1 MSLKT
6 KIILTFSVLMA
17 ALALIMSRV
26 GYYSVREIYLEQL
39 SDQASRLARLAG
51 GELNPKYLSFLESG
65 GRDSLAVAYYSET
78 LKTRAKNIL
87 LADAFIFNRDFE
99 VLARSAS
106 GSAAPGSDP
115 RLRLN
120 RSEIQGLQAGESAA
134 SLPFKGGDG
143 EWYLWGFYR
152 LDDAHWL
159 GIQESAARLAKVEAL
174 SQTFWGIGIAG
185 VLVTILCGWLLARA
199 IARPVERLV
208 QFSQLLGK
216 GNFSA
221 PLPQGIRGE
230 LAILANALDKM
241 RAGLAQHHREKEL
254 LLAQIAHEIRNPLGG
269 IELLAG
275 LVKEDLQRHPG
286 QPGTEYV
293 EKIQQEI
300 GGLKALITAYLN
312 FSRPAPA
319 QPEWIAVQEMAEEV
333 RSFCCA
339 GLREKKLSLSYTG
352 EDAQIHFDRQHLRQ
366 ILINLVSNSI
376 EALGQGGS
384 IAISAWQKGSRTLIA
399 VSDDGPGIPPEHRE
413 NIFEPFFTTRSN
425 GSGLGLAICKKLCRE
440 NGAEICLGEGL
451 PSGEDKTGKGTVFI
465 IKKLV
470 NQEGLP

>member
-6 KIILTFSVLMA
+6 KIILTFSVLTA
-17 ALALIMSRV
+17 ALVLIMSRV

-39 SDQASRLARLAG
+39 SDQTNRLARLVA
-51 GELNPKYLSFLESG
+51 GELNPKYLSFLESS
-65 GRDSLAVAYYSET
+65 GRDSLATAYYSER
-78 LKTRAKNIL
+78 LKTRAKDIL

-99 VLARSAS
+99 VLVQAASAT
-106 GSAAPGSDP
+106 AAGGSDP

-120 RSEIQGLQAGESAA
+120 RSEIHGLQVGESAA

-152 LDDAHWL
+152 LDEAYWL
-159 GIQESAARLAKVEAL
+159 GVQESAARLAQVEAL
-174 SQTFWGIGIAG
+174 SGIFWGIGIAG
-185 VLVTILCGWLLARA
+185 VLVTVLCGWLLARA

-208 QFSQLLGK
+208 QFSQALGR

-221 PLPQGIRGE
+221 ALPQGIRGE

-241 RAGLAQHHREKEL
+241 RAGLAQRHREKEM

-286 QPGTEYV
+286 RPGTEYV

-312 FSRPAPA
+312 FSRPMPA
-319 QPEWIAVQEMAEEV
+319 QPEWIAVEELAEEV
-333 RSFCCA
+333 RSFCRA
-339 GLREKKLSLSYTG
+339 GLQEKKLSLSYSG
-352 EDAQIHFDRQHLRQ
+352 DDAQIYFDRQHLRQ

-376 EALGQGGS
+376 EALGEGGS
-384 IAISAWQKGSRTLIA
+384 ITVSAWQNGRQMLLA
-399 VSDDGPGIPPEHRE
+399 VSDGGPGIPPEHRE
-413 NIFEPFFTTRSN
+413 SVFEPFFTTRSN

-440 NGAEICLGEGL
+440 NGAEICLE
-451 PSGEDKTGKGTVFI
+451 EKAGKGSTFVIRKFE
-465 IKKLV
+465 
-470 NQEGLP
+470 NQEKG

>member
-6 KIILTFSVLMA
+6 KIILTFSVLTA

-39 SDQASRLARLAG
+39 SDQTNRLARLAARD
-51 GELNPKYLSFLESG
+51 LNPRYLSFLESG
-65 GRDSLAVAYYSET
+65 GGDSLAAAYYLET
-78 LKTRAKNIL
+78 LKTRAKDIL
-87 LADAFIFNRDFE
+87 LADAFIFNRELE
-99 VLARSAS
+99 VLVQAAS
-106 GSAAPGSDP
+106 GTAAGGSDP

-120 RSEIQGLQAGESAA
+120 RSEIHGLQAGESAA

-152 LDDAHWL
+152 LDEAHWL
-159 GIQESAARLAKVEAL
+159 GVQESAARLAQVEAL
-174 SQTFWGIGIAG
+174 SGIFWGIGIAG

-221 PLPQGIRGE
+221 ALPQGIRGE

-241 RAGLAQHHREKEL
+241 RAGLAQHHREKEM

-275 LVKEDLQRHPG
+275 LVKEDLQRRPG
-286 QPGTEYV
+286 WPGIGYV

-319 QPEWIAVQEMAEEV
+319 QPEWIAVQEMVEEV
-333 RSFCCA
+333 RSFCRA
-339 GLREKKLSLSYTG
+339 GLQEKKLSLSYSG
-352 EDAQIHFDRQHLRQ
+352 EEAQIHFDRQHLRQ

-376 EALGQGGS
+376 DALDEGGS
-384 IAISAWQKGSRTLIA
+384 ITISAWQNGPRTLLA
-399 VSDDGPGIPPEHRE
+399 VSDNGPGIPPEHRE
-413 NIFEPFFTTRSN
+413 SVFEPFFTTRSN
-425 GSGLGLAICKKLCRE
+425 GAGLGLAICKKLCRE
-440 NGAEICLGEGL
+440 NEAEIFL
-451 PSGEDKTGKGTVFI
+451 EDKAGKGSTFTI
-465 IKKLV
+465 RKSV
-470 NQEGLP
+470 N